1 MNICFDYFPSEI
13 RRAFLFV
20 EKIFKIFLQS
30 GTFGFFNVG
39 VLIADAEASQ
49 SDHHKK
55 DKKFDFSTICVDI
68 FLGVIK

>member
-1 MNICFDYFPSEI
+1 MFIEK
-13 RRAFLFV
+13 FL
-20 EKIFKIFLQS
+20 KIFLKS
-30 GTFGFFNVG
+30 GTFVFCNVG

-68 FLGVIK
+68 FWGFDKIIQVRF